1 MCGGSIPSALAFK
14 LILYTKIM
22 WLKSKVLMAKTESP
36 DDVIEVDVWI
46 NAHYISSIRN
56 FTNFSSEENKKPNS
70 VITLTDG
77 VDYFV
82 SQTPEEIFKLL
93 GYDSE
98 GGLPNPQ
105 SNNPTTPP
113 LNTSM

>member
-1 MCGGSIPSALAFK
+1 
-14 LILYTKIM
+14 M
-22 WLKSKVLMAKTESP
+22 WLKSKVLMAKSESP
-36 DDVIEVDVWI
+36 DDIIEVDVWI
-46 NAHYISSIRN
+46 NAKYITSIRN
-56 FTNFSSEENKKPNS
+56 FTNLSEGDDKKPNS

-77 VDYFV
+77 VDYFI

-98 GGLPNPQ
+98 GGISHKQTDLPTN
-105 SNNPTTPP
+105 PP

>member
-1 MCGGSIPSALAFK
+1 
-14 LILYTKIM
+14 M

-36 DDVIEVDVWI
+36 EDVIEVDVWI
-46 NAHYISSIRN
+46 NANYITSIRN
-56 FTNFSSEENKKPNS
+56 FSNFSDEENKKPNS

-93 GYDSE
+93 GNDSE
-98 GGLPNPQ
+98 GGISHKQTDLPTN
-105 SNNPTTPP
+105 PP

>member
-1 MCGGSIPSALAFK
+1 
-14 LILYTKIM
+14 
-22 WLKSKVLMAKTESP
+22 MAKTESP

-113 LNTSM
+113 LNTSI

>member
-1 MCGGSIPSALAFK
+1 
-14 LILYTKIM
+14 
-22 WLKSKVLMAKTESP
+22 MAKTESP
-36 DDVIEVDVWI
+36 DDIIEVDVWI
-46 NAHYISSIRN
+46 NAQYISSIRN

-98 GGLPNPQ
+98 GGLPNSQ
-105 SNNPTTPP
+105 SNNPTAPP

>member
-1 MCGGSIPSALAFK
+1 
-14 LILYTKIM
+14 M

-46 NAHYISSIRN
+46 NAKYISSIRN

-93 GYDSE
+93 GYDSD
-98 GGLPNPQ
+98 GGYPHSQ
-105 SNNPTTPP
+105 SNPPTTPP

>member
-1 MCGGSIPSALAFK
+1 
-14 LILYTKIM
+14 M

-36 DDVIEVDVWI
+36 DDIIEVDVWI
-46 NAHYISSIRN
+46 NAQYISSIRN

-98 GGLPNPQ
+98 GGLPNSQ
-105 SNNPTTPP
+105 SNNPTAPP